1 MLVRYLIF
9 SSCGSEL
16 RSYNGKNFQ
25 MFRTD
30 IVATYNST
38 LAAEYAL
45 NKLQGLEYP
54 LGDYIC
60 VESKGVNK

>member
-1 MLVRYLIF
+1 
-9 SSCGSEL
+9 
-16 RSYNGKNFQ
+16 
-25 MFRTD
+25 MFRTE

-60 VESKGVNK
+60 VETKGVNK

>member
-1 MLVRYLIF
+1 MY
-9 SSCGSEL
+9 
-16 RSYNGKNFQ
+16 
-25 MFRTD
+25 RTD
-30 IVATYNST
+30 VIATYTSA

-54 LGDYIC
+54 LGEYIC